1 MKRIKKGEYGYRN
14 SMKRGL
20 LFKIAI
26 LAAFILAQLGA
37 RWLTDST
44 ALKNLVMEDLSLSSL
59 PVTVTTGDSGG
70 QSGFAVCCGAAV

>member
-26 LAAFILAQLGA
+26 LAAFILAQLADRQYG
-37 RWLTDST
+37 T
-44 ALKNLVMEDLSLSSL
+44 
-59 PVTVTTGDSGG
+59 
-70 QSGFAVCCGAAV
+70 